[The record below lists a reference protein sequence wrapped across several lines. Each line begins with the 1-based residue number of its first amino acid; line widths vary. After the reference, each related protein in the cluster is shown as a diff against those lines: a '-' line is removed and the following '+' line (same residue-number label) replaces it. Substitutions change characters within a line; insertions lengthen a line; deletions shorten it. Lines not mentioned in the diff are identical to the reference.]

1 LALVDINEDT
11 LELYDVVD
19 VCLNFV
25 LPVLDLVLV
34 ACDLE
39 AFFSCILSDSSVAGC
54 SGGAV
59 LPFFMRTKARL
70 VSLIWFEGV
79 FIPTGMA
86 ASL

>member
-1 LALVDINEDT
+1 LALVDVDEDT
-11 LELYDVVD
+11 LKLYDVVD
-19 VCLNFV
+19 ICFNLV
-25 LPVLDLVLV
+25 LPVLDFVFV

-39 AFFSCILSDSSVAGC
+39 TFFPCIQSDMSAAGC

-79 FIPTGMA
+79 FIPTGIA